1 MSREQSLCKFCMSV
15 IVAIFFPLFFMT
27 VSVQAQDTE
36 ITGTVT
42 SADDGAPLPGVNI
55 LVQGTTTGTTTGSD
69 GNYMI
74 TVPASADTLV
84 FSFIGY
90 QTQRVPI
97 DGRSVIDVTM
107 SSQAFTVDDVVVTA
121 FGLEREQKSLT
132 YSTEGVDNE
141 QLTEARELNVVNSLS
156 GQVAGIQ
163 INQASTGVGG
173 SARVI
178 LRGNRSITGSSQPL
192 YVVDGVPIRD
202 EISDLNPD
210 DIESINVLK
219 GPNAAALYG
228 AEAQNGAIVITTK
241 KGERGAINV
250 SMSSNFMFRDPMVQ
264 YDYQNQYGQ
273 GSGGVYDPR
282 SEFNWG
288 PPLDGRMV
296 NFWSPDPE
304 MSGEQ
309 YAFLPQEGNVDD
321 VFRRGYNSS
330 SNISASVG
338 GESTQ
343 TVFSYTYTNAA
354 GIVPNNDLERHNVSV
369 RVTSQ
374 LTDNLDLDAKL
385 SYMRQNIDNQLPT
398 GESFANPS
406 RHAYR
411 MPRNIR
417 TSDAENF
424 EYINAQGLNRQN
436 FWNPGSNGGA
446 NPYWTINRNINDNQ
460 RERVIAMS
468 SLTYDFTDNLSLMVR
483 ASYDG
488 EADQSETKWYN
499 DSYIIADN
507 GQYSLSK
514 SNAFEWNGDFL
525 LSYNRD
531 LTDEW
536 YIQANVGGNIKQE
549 RNTDLSSNTGT
560 ALTVPNFFTISN
572 TQNVVST
579 QSVGSPRDV
588 QSLYAFGQIGWK
600 NAVFLDITGRNDWSS
615 TLPADSRSYF
625 YPSVGL
631 STVLSDLIPEFP
643 DAFSYAQLRA
653 SWARVGNSAP
663 PFQLQRT
670 ASITSGG
677 NNGFLQLSSTLPN
690 EELKPEETESIELG
704 IDVRFFEGRLG
715 LDVTGYKTNTRNQLF
730 TVALPVGSG
739 ASQFFTNGGNVSNKG
754 IEVLLKTTPVQT
766 PDMNWNFNV
775 NWSTNENMVESI
787 SDERPSL
794 TIAQDFLREFR
805 IEEGEPFGQV
815 YSRGYQRDEQGRVV
829 IDSNGMPMITDGLNV
844 AVANFNPDWQGG
856 IRNTFLYKNYS
867 LSFLIEH
874 RQGGS
879 IASLTTAVLFA
890 DGLTKQTLQGRDG
903 GLVFGDNFMSG
914 EDAVLEDG
922 SPNDIPIDAETF
934 WRGVGGR
941 NAPVGEVFTESA
953 TNTRLRE
960 VTLGYNLPQ
969 SALSNLPFA
978 NVKISLVGRNLFYL
992 YKKSDNLDPD
1002 QMVGTN
1008 SAAEGFES
1016 FTAPPTR
1023 TFGANLQIDFK

>member
-1 MSREQSLCKFCMSV
+1 MFIIAMILPLSFSV
-15 IVAIFFPLFFMT
+15 NA
-27 VSVQAQDTE
+27 QAQNE
-36 ITGTVT
+36 VSGTVT
-42 SADDGAPLPGVNI
+42 SAEDSSPLPGVNI
-55 LVQGTTTGTTTGSD
+55 LVKGTSIGTTTGNE
-69 GNYMI
+69 GNYQI
-74 TVPASADTLV
+74 TVPSLSDTLV
-84 FSFIGY
+84 FSFIGFE
-90 QTQRVPI
+90 TQQIPVN
-97 DGRSVIDVTM
+97 GRSVVNVEMIAQT
-107 SSQAFTVDDVVVTA
+107 FTGDELVVTA

-132 YSTEGVDNE
+132 YSTEGVGND

-173 SARVI
+173 SSRVI
-178 LRGNRSITGSSQPL
+178 LRGNRSITGNSQPL
-192 YVVDGVPIRD
+192 YVVDGVPIRG
-202 EISDLNPD
+202 EVSDLNPD
-210 DIESINVLK
+210 DIENINVLK

-241 KGERGAINV
+241 KGEVGDINV
-250 SMSSNFMFRDPMVQ
+250 SMSSNFMFRDPMVL

-273 GSGGVYDPR
+273 GSGGVYDPS

-296 NFWSPDPE
+296 DFWSPDPE
-304 MSGEQ
+304 RAGEQ
-309 YAFLPQEGNVDD
+309 YALLPQPDNVED
-321 VFRRGYNSS
+321 VFQRGYNSS

-338 GESTQ
+338 GQNTQ
-343 TVFSYTYTNAA
+343 TVFSYTYTDAA
-354 GIVPNNDLERHNVSV
+354 GIVPNNELQRHNLSI

-374 LTDNLDLDAKL
+374 LTDNLDLDAKV

-398 GESFANPS
+398 GENFANPS

-411 MPRNIR
+411 MPRNIN
-417 TSDAENF
+417 TSEAENF
-424 EYINAQGLNRQN
+424 EYTNSQGLNRQN

-446 NPYWTINRNINDNQ
+446 NPYWTINRNVNENQ

-468 SLTYDFTDNLSLMVR
+468 SLTYDFNDNLSLMVR

-488 EADQSETKWYN
+488 EAGQSETKWYN

-514 SNAFEWNGDFL
+514 TNAYEWNGDFL

-531 LTDEW
+531 LTEDW
-536 YIQANVGGNIKQE
+536 YVEANVGANIKKE
-549 RNTDLSSNTGT
+549 RNTGLFSNTGN

-600 NAVFLDITGRNDWSS
+600 NSVFLDITGRNDWSS

-631 STVLSDLIPEFP
+631 SAVLSDLIPEFP
-643 DAFSYAQLRA
+643 DVFSYAQVRA

-677 NNGFLQLSSTLPN
+677 NNGFLQLSTTLPN

-704 IDVRFFEGRLG
+704 VDVRFFEGRLG

-766 PDMNWNFNV
+766 PDFSWDFNT

-815 YSRGYQRDEQGRVV
+815 YSRGYQRDDQGRVIV
-829 IDSNGMPMITDGLNV
+829 GSNGMPLITDGLNV

-856 IRNTFLYKNYS
+856 IRNSFFYKNYS

-903 GLVFGDNFMSG
+903 GLIFGDNFMP
-914 EDAVLEDG
+914 EEEAVKEDG

-960 VTLGYNLPQ
+960 VTLGYTLPQ
-969 SALSNLPFA
+969 SVISGLPFA
-978 NVKISLVGRNLFYL
+978 NVKISLVGRNLLFI

-1008 SAAEGFES
+1008 AAAEGFES